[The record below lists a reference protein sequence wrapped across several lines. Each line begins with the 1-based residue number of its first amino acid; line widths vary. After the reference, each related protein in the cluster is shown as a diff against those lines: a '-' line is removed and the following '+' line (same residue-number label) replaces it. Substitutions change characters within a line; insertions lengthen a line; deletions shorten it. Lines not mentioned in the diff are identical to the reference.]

1 MTQEQ
6 ESGRLIITEEDVAPF
21 VAEKQAAG
29 LREQAG
35 RVTQQVSGTVR
46 QAWESETRRKVTDK
60 VRDGASTV
68 ANKSGQFVRDKV
80 SEATERQARAT
91 VTAVQTRIKETDWK
105 EEARQGTVRG
115 LQWLSQQL
123 ARLADR
129 FTPTE
134 KSGNQ

>member
-29 LREQAG
+29 LREHANQ
-35 RVTQQVSGTVR
+35 VTQQVSDTAR
-46 QAWESETRRKVTDK
+46 QAWESETRRKMTGK
-60 VRDGASTV
+60 VRDGVSAA
-68 ANKSGQFVRDKV
+68 ANKSSQFVRDKV
-80 SEATERQARAT
+80 SEAAERQARET
-91 VTAVQTRIKETDWK
+91 VTAVQNRIKETDWK

-129 FTPTE
+129 FTPAE
-134 KSGNQ
+134 KNGNR

>member
-29 LREQAG
+29 LREQAD
-35 RVTQQVSGTVR
+35 RVTQQVSDTAR

-80 SEATERQARAT
+80 SEAAERQARAT

-105 EEARQGTVRG
+105 EEARHGTVRG

-134 KSGNQ
+134 KSGNR